1 MRHEFSEVL
10 NDLMDYFLLGDLLLL
25 KRFKDEHQLADD
37 LAHEL
42 VTNDIGDKAVLDGI
56 LIPLKGVENHPY
68 TIIFTLDDATPE
80 LLMPGSRLQH
90 RRGGYALQ
98 VEHGC
103 VQLYTWRIL
112 QNFTPYA
119 LDQLLARY
127 REPQR
132 PAIKVENGWYEVEVL
147 GGEVPRNGSLEPA
160 FEFVLKK
167 ADLPVDASG
176 VDIGYSFAVRL
187 SAGPVL

>member
-1 MRHEFSEVL
+1 MRYEFSEVL

-25 KRFKDEHQLADD
+25 KRFKDDHRLADD
-37 LAHEL
+37 LANEL
-42 VTNDIGDKAVLDGI
+42 VTNDSGDRAVLDGI

-80 LLMPGSRLQH
+80 LLAPGSRLQH

-127 REPQR
+127 REARR
-132 PAIKVENGWYEVEVL
+132 PMVEVENGWYEVEIL
-147 GGEVPRNGSLEPA
+147 GGEVHRNGSFEPA

-176 VDIGYSFAVRL
+176 VDISYCFAVQM